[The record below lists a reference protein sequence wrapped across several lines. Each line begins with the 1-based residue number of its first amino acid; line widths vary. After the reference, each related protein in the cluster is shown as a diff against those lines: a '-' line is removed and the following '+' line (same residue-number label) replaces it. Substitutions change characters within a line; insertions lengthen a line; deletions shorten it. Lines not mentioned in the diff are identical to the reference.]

1 MQNLLTN
8 IPGELPGELFTTLL
22 ENDQLKIE
30 RIVSRGHHS
39 PDNGW
44 YDQDRHEWVLVIQGS
59 ARIGYP
65 DSEPVELVTG
75 QYLHIPA
82 HRKHRVEWTSPTEN
96 TIWLAIHYGTTT

>member
-8 IPGELPGELFTTLL
+8 IPEQLPGELFTTLL

-39 PDNGW
+39 PENDW
-44 YDQDRHEWVLVIQGS
+44 YDQDQHEWVLVIQGA

-65 DSEPVELVTG
+65 EGQSSELRSG
-75 QYLHIPA
+75 DYLHIPA
-82 HRKHRVEWTSPTEN
+82 HRRHRVEWTSSSED
-96 TIWLAIHYGTTT
+96 TIWLAIYYG

>member
-8 IPGELPGELFTTLL
+8 IPAELPGELFTTLL
-22 ENDQLKIE
+22 ENDNLKIE

-44 YDQDRHEWVLVIQGS
+44 YDQDQHEWVLLIQGE

-65 DSEPVELVTG
+65 DSPSRNLKSGE
-75 QYLHIPA
+75 YLHIPA
-82 HRKHRVEWTSPTEN
+82 HLKHRVEWTLPGKD
-96 TIWLAIHYGTTT
+96 TIWLAIHYQ